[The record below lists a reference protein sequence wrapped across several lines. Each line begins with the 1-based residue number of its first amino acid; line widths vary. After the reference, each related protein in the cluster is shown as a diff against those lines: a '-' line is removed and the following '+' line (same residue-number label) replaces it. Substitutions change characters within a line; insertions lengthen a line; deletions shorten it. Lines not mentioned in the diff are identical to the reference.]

1 MKKNLYV
8 IFLSIAFSVILWVS
22 ISLSNDY
29 NTNLQLP
36 IKFFNVPEGYVP
48 SSPSSEKISVKVRG
62 RGWNLLTA
70 IVAAQ
75 NDYYVDAGNELK
87 KKQILDLRSFTAE
100 NTWLTSKLQILEIT
114 PDTISFSFE
123 KIDYAKLKIVPHL
136 QLDFKT
142 GYSLATDVVVIP
154 ESTVVSGPIQKV
166 SAMVDIPTE
175 LLRINDLSEKT
186 EKIVELKNISGL
198 NFEVQT
204 ATVILNVQRIVEQS
218 FDEINVRVLDIP
230 ADRDVVLLP
239 NKINISLRGGIDVLG
254 KLYKDKITAM
264 VYYRDVVLD
273 TIGSVTPMLKIPN
286 HTKLVYIKPEQL
298 KYVIKKFNK

>member
-36 IKFFNVPEGYVP
+36 VKIFNVPEGYVP
-48 SSPSSEKISVKVRG
+48 ASNSAEKINVKVRG
-62 RGWNLLTA
+62 KGWNLLTA
-70 IVAAQ
+70 MIAAN

-87 KKQILDLRSFTAE
+87 NKQVLELRYFEDE
-100 NTWLTSKLQILEIT
+100 NTWLTSKFQILEIT
-114 PDTISFSFE
+114 PSTISFSFE
-123 KIDYAKLKIVPHL
+123 KIGYAKLKIAPNL

-142 GYSLATDVVVIP
+142 GYGLATDVVVIP
-154 ESTVVSGPIQKV
+154 ESTVVTGPIQQV
-166 SAMVDIPTE
+166 SEMVEIPTE
-175 LLRINDLSEKT
+175 LLKINDLNEKT
-186 EKIVELKNISGL
+186 EKIVELKNVSGL
-198 NFEVQT
+198 SCEVQT
-204 ATVILNVQRIVEQS
+204 ATIFLDVQRIVENS
-218 FDEINVRVLDIP
+218 FDGINVRVLDIP

-254 KLYKDKITAM
+254 KMEKDKIKAT

-273 TIGSVTPMLKIPN
+273 TIGSVAPKLDIPV
-286 HTKLVYIKPEQL
+286 HTELVYIKPERL

>member
-36 IKFFNVPEGYVP
+36 VKIFNVPEGYVP
-48 SSPSSEKISVKVRG
+48 ASNSAEKINVKVRG
-62 RGWNLLTA
+62 KGWNLLTA
-70 IVAAQ
+70 MIAAK

-87 KKQILDLRSFTAE
+87 NKQVLELRYFEDE
-100 NTWLTSKLQILEIT
+100 NTWLTSKFQILEIT
-114 PDTISFSFE
+114 PSTISFSFE
-123 KIDYAKLKIVPHL
+123 KIGYAKLKIAPNL

-142 GYSLATDVVVIP
+142 GYGLATDVVVIP
-154 ESTVVSGPIQKV
+154 ESTVVTGPIQQV
-166 SAMVDIPTE
+166 SEMIEIPTE
-175 LLRINDLSEKT
+175 LLKINDLNEKT
-186 EKIVELKNISGL
+186 EKIVELKNVSGL
-198 NFEVQT
+198 SCEVQT
-204 ATVILNVQRIVEQS
+204 ATIFLDVQRIVENS
-218 FDEINVRVLDIP
+218 FDGINVRVLDIP

-239 NKINISLRGGIDVLG
+239 NQINISLRGGIDVLG
-254 KLYKDKITAM
+254 KMEKDKIKAT

-273 TIGSVTPMLKIPN
+273 TIGSVAPKLDIPV
-286 HTKLVYIKPEQL
+286 HTELVYIKPERL

>member
-36 IKFFNVPEGYVP
+36 VKIFNVPEGYVP
-48 SSPSSEKISVKVRG
+48 ASNSAEKINVKVRG
-62 RGWNLLTA
+62 KGWNLLTA
-70 IVAAQ
+70 MIAAK

-87 KKQILDLRSFTAE
+87 NKQVFELRYFEDE
-100 NTWLTSKLQILEIT
+100 NTWLTSKFQILEIT
-114 PDTISFSFE
+114 PSTISFSFE
-123 KIDYAKLKIVPHL
+123 KIGYAKLKIAPNL

-142 GYSLATDVVVIP
+142 GYGLATDVVVIP
-154 ESTVVSGPIQKV
+154 ESTVVTGPIQQV
-166 SAMVDIPTE
+166 SEMIEIPTE
-175 LLRINDLSEKT
+175 LLKINDLNEKT
-186 EKIVELKNISGL
+186 EKIVELKNVSGL
-198 NFEVQT
+198 SCEVQT
-204 ATVILNVQRIVEQS
+204 ATIFLDVQRIVENS
-218 FDEINVRVLDIP
+218 FDGINVRVLDIP

-239 NKINISLRGGIDVLG
+239 NQINISLRGGIDVLG
-254 KLYKDKITAM
+254 KMEKDKIKAT

-273 TIGSVTPMLKIPN
+273 TIGSVAPKLDIPV
-286 HTKLVYIKPEQL
+286 HTELVYIKPERL

>member
-8 IFLSIAFSVILWVS
+8 IFLSITFSVILWVS

-29 NTNLQLP
+29 STNLQLP
-36 IKFFNVPEGYVP
+36 IRIINVPDGFVP
-48 SSPSSEKISVKVRG
+48 TSPSLEKINVKVRG
-62 RGWNLLTA
+62 KGWNLLTA
-70 IVAAQ
+70 KITAQ

-87 KKQILDLRSFTAE
+87 KKKILNLRSFVAE
-100 NTWLTSKLQILEIT
+100 NTWLTSKLQILEFI

-123 KIDYAKLKIVPHL
+123 KIGSAKLKIVPHL
-136 QLDFKT
+136 QLEFKT
-142 GYSLATDVVVIP
+142 GYGLATDVTVIP
-154 ESTVVSGPIQKV
+154 ESTVVSGPMQEV

-175 LLRINDLSEKT
+175 LLRINDLSEKI

-198 NFEVQT
+198 NYEVQT
-204 ATVILNVQRIVEQS
+204 ATAILDVQRIVEQS

-254 KLYKDKITAM
+254 KLDKNKIEAT

-273 TIGSVTPMLKIPN
+273 TSGSVIPRLKIPD
-286 HTKLVYIKPEQL
+286 HSELVYIKPGQL